1 VVSEPT
7 FRNPPLQ
14 VMKDCLHQSV
24 GDLVHE
30 LHRKVEKFLRKMEVR
45 ELQRK
50 VEECQRKMDESFDRF
65 ESTLAKIKSEIWHE

>member
-14 VMKDCLHQSV
+14 VIEDCLYQSV

-50 VEECQRKMDESFDRF
+50 VEECQRKMNESFGRF
-65 ESTLAKIKSEIWHE
+65 ESTLAEIKSEIRRE